1 MVVVI
6 GALGSANRY
15 ISYLVYGWSG
25 SMQGNLI
32 NLSLFHSLS
41 GKNLIYRYPIDSQSG
56 EIITGCG
63 VWFGGEFWNFS
74 VVFQSGNCLMASGN
88 YVRITWKRSR
98 AMSHVTLRQN
108 INMLFTFVNISFR
121 ALINRVRISILCIM
135 LGIDSILTLWSKFT
149 QTNLQH
155 PPFLYLRTSFKK
167 LVNFTNTFSVCSF
180 HTFL

>member
-1 MVVVI
+1 MADPGLCKEI
-6 GALGSANRY
+6 WSTYHCFTHCLKKLNIQ
-15 ISYLVYGWSG
+15 ISTLFLPYWFSVGGNNYGLWS
-25 SMQGNLI
+25 LI
-32 NLSLFHSLS
+32 WW
-41 GKNLIYRYPIDSQSG
+41 R
-56 EIITGCG
+56 
-63 VWFGGEFWNFS
+63 VWNFS

-149 QTNLQH
+149 HRSCIWELPLKSLLTLQTH
-155 PPFLYLRTSFKK
+155 
-167 LVNFTNTFSVCSF
+167 SVCVLF
-180 HTFL
+180 IHFYNYH

>member
-1 MVVVI
+1 MADPGLCKEI
-6 GALGSANRY
+6 WSTYHCFTHCLEKLNIQ
-15 ISYLVYGWSG
+15 ISTLFLPYWFSVGGNNYGLWS
-25 SMQGNLI
+25 LI
-32 NLSLFHSLS
+32 WW
-41 GKNLIYRYPIDSQSG
+41 R
-56 EIITGCG
+56 
-63 VWFGGEFWNFS
+63 VWNFS

-135 LGIDSILTLWSKFT
+135 LGIDSILTLRSKFT